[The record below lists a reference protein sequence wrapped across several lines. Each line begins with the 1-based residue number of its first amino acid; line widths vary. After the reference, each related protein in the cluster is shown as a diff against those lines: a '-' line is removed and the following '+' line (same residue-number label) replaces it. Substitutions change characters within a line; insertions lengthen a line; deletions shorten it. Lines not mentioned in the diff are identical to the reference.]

1 MTPEEQAAEFQRRRN
16 LVGTEV
22 RYISEKRGFNVYL
35 SNRGT
40 DLGSRHDHLKRG
52 KVVSVSYVLPK
63 VSL

>member
-40 DLGSRHDHLKRG
+40 DLGSRHDYLERG
-52 KVVSVSYVLPK
+52 KVVSVSYVLPR